1 MNIHKLK
8 QNPKKLKKL
17 KTTELTELFQLTNEE
32 LKLIVEKKNGVLDTE
47 VDSWEKFIDEIS
59 DTLDSRD

>member
-17 KTTELTELFQLTNEE
+17 KTQELMELFHMTNDE
-32 LKLIVEKKNGVLDTE
+32 LKVLLEKKNGKLDNE
-47 VDSWEKFIDEIS
+47 VSSWEKFIDEIS
-59 DTLDSRD
+59 NTLDNRE